1 MFLEMSAF
9 SAKNLKNEFYRKA
22 VHLSS
27 LWMPLLI
34 YAAPRNFSLTV
45 FCTLFLG
52 NLVVEYACYRRVSLA
67 RRLFEGV
74 FLKTLRCREIRKNRF
89 CPSGSLYLLGAAI
102 ITTLLFPKE
111 LAVIGMTIVLISDTC
126 AAIFGKMFGT
136 RRLYASKS
144 LEGTVMFFL
153 SALYVMV
160 AFDGMYP
167 LGASG
172 VAACTFAALCELY
185 EKAIRVDDN
194 FSVPLVVCLTLFCF

>member
-1 MFLEMSAF
+1 
-9 SAKNLKNEFYRKA
+9 
-22 VHLSS
+22 
-27 LWMPLLI
+27 
-34 YAAPRNFSLTV
+34 
-45 FCTLFLG
+45 
-52 NLVVEYACYRRVSLA
+52 
-67 RRLFEGV
+67 
-74 FLKTLRCREIRKNRF
+74 
-89 CPSGSLYLLGAAI
+89 
-102 ITTLLFPKE
+102 
-111 LAVIGMTIVLISDTC
+111 MTIVLISDTC